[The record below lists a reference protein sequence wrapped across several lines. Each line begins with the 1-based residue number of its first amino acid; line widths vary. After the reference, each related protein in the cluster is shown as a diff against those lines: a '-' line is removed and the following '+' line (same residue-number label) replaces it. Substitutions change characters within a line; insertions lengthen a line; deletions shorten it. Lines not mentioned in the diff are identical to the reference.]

1 MEKNASEQPKPT
13 PAVIKVVDLF
23 AGPGG
28 LGEGLSSHPS
38 FQIAVSA
45 EMEPSAHATL
55 RLRAFYRN
63 LRRLG
68 EVAATPYFELCNG
81 EHSPPSGEEPLSHWC
96 ERTKSAWADACE
108 EALRLTLGEPESNAE
123 LDRAIK
129 VRGIGP
135 EEPWVLIGGPPCQA
149 YSLVGRSRN
158 KGKADYRAEDDHRH
172 FLYREYLRIIRDNSP
187 HVFVMENVK
196 GILSSKVAGQQIFH
210 RILSDLADCGYRI
223 HSLITDTLFRRG
235 DNPDDI
241 DARDFIVRAEQYGI
255 PQARHRVILLGV
267 REDVCEAKGNDWRP
281 LALQEVDTRV
291 SVSEVIGDLPPLR
304 SRISRGKDDEKMW
317 GALLINHCQDL
328 AEQAGSEKHGLYD
341 VTGVLR
347 SICVRD
353 DFPSRTT
360 GVSVCYR
367 PPVSCPESLAAWY
380 SSNGAARQLRFV
392 INHESRG
399 HMESDLKRY
408 VYAAAFAEARGSSP
422 KGHEEFALDG
432 LAPAHENWK
441 SGKFSDRFRVQLKDR
456 PSTTVTSHISK
467 DGHYFIHYDPA
478 QCRSLTVREAARLQT
493 FPDDYFFQGNRTKQY
508 HQVGN
513 AVPPF
518 LAARIAEIVA
528 MVFDDVERQPKCGS
542 RVRPEPSAQ
551 PDATSRRMTTT
562 NASTA

>member
-1 MEKNASEQPKPT
+1 MEKNALELAKPT

-28 LGEGLSSHPS
+28 LGEGLSSHPF

-45 EMEPSAHATL
+45 EMDSSAHATL

-68 EVAATPYFELCNG
+68 EDAVRPYFALCNG
-81 EHSPPSGEEPLSHWC
+81 EHSPPRGKEPLSHWC
-96 ERTKSAWADACE
+96 ERTKRAWAEACE

-129 VRGIGP
+129 LRGIGP

-158 KGKADYRAEDDHRH
+158 KGKADYKAEDDHRH
-172 FLYREYLRIIRDNSP
+172 FLYREYLRIIEENRP
-187 HVFVMENVK
+187 RVFVMENVK
-196 GILSSKVAGQQIFH
+196 GILSSKVDGQQIFH

-223 HSLITDTLFRRG
+223 HSLVTDTFFRRG

-241 DARDFIVRAEQYGI
+241 DARDFIVRAERYGI

-267 REDVCEAKGNDWRP
+267 REDVCEAKGGDWRP
-281 LALQEVDTRV
+281 PVLQEAVATV
-291 SVSEVIGDLPPLR
+291 TVSEVIGDLPPLR
-304 SRISRGKDDEKMW
+304 SRISRGRDDEEMW
-317 GALLINHCQDL
+317 EALLVNHCRDL
-328 AEQAGSEKHGLYD
+328 AEQAGSEKHGLYE
-341 VTGVLR
+341 VAGILR
-347 SICVRD
+347 SICVRGD
-353 DFPSRTT
+353 YPSGTEVVGLR
-360 GVSVCYR
+360 YR

-380 SSNGAARQLRFV
+380 SSNGAARQLHFFM
-392 INHESRG
+392 NHEARG

-422 KGHEEFALDG
+422 KGHDEFALDG

-441 SGKFSDRFRVQLKDR
+441 SGKFADRFRVQLKDR

-493 FPDDYFFQGNRTKQY
+493 FPDDYFFQGNRTQQY

-528 MVFDDVERQPKCGS
+528 TLFDDVERQPN
-542 RVRPEPSAQ
+542 RVGKVSPDQIAKSLMRPAV
-551 PDATSRRMTTT
+551 A
-562 NASTA
+562 